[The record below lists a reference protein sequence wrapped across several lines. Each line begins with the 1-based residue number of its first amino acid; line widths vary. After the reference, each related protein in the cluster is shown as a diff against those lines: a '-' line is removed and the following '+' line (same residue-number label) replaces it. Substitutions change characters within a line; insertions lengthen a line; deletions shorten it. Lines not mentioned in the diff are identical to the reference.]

1 MAEFPRFNIVWN
13 DPRLHR
19 APHPRAGGKMLL
31 SQAGIGTIHVMGQSL
46 RFWLPLGT
54 GSTIQ
59 KRSNYT
65 GWNTSPSTVSD
76 RWDHNHRLSMSE
88 FHGLVYSIPACWL
101 KFQGWF
107 NHSCSIHHYPCI
119 EIHLFLLAILC
130 PAWPMF
136 QCSTSPGVNENP
148 HIPTAQVHTAQVDA
162 QDVHVVWIQT
172 SAVQNHAFNWNWP
185 TILVQPFWG
194 LKTCHAR

>member
-88 FHGLVYSIPACWL
+88 FHGFSISIFNPRMLVEISGLIQSFMFNPSLSVHWNPLILIGYSLP
-101 KFQGWF
+101 GMT
-107 NHSCSIHHYPCI
+107 HVS
-119 EIHLFLLAILC
+119 
-130 PAWPMF
+130 MF
-136 QCSTSPGVNENP
+136 YLPRC
-148 HIPTAQVHTAQVDA
+148 
-162 QDVHVVWIQT
+162 
-172 SAVQNHAFNWNWP
+172 
-185 TILVQPFWG
+185 
-194 LKTCHAR
+194 